1 VNKVASAFVSGWQLQ
16 GIYVYQSGRPI
27 SFQQSVAN
35 PWFQAGTQGGI
46 SYFGDVTN
54 IRLPRDQQTVDH
66 FFNTSGFI
74 TSSAQNIDTARQLR
88 WFPLRFGYVRP
99 DPLHNIDLSI
109 LKNTRIAEGK
119 DLQIRVEAINAMNH
133 PNFAAPVVN
142 PTAANFGQVTSVQ
155 NYSRRLQLTA
165 KFIF

>member
-1 VNKVASAFVSGWQLQ
+1 
-16 GIYVYQSGRPI
+16 
-27 SFQQSVAN
+27 
-35 PWFQAGTQGGI
+35 
-46 SYFGDVTN
+46 
-54 IRLPRDQQTVDH
+54 
-66 FFNTSGFI
+66 
-74 TSSAQNIDTARQLR
+74 
-88 WFPLRFGYVRP
+88 
-99 DPLHNIDLSI
+99 LHNIYLSL

-133 PNFAAPVVN
+133 PNFTAPVVN